1 MHTLKQLEI
10 KKSTTTCDFQFKIRY
25 LFYAQ
30 FEDFPCCIKFKF
42 YSGQSEC
49 DLCASSENEIMI

>member
-1 MHTLKQLEI
+1 MDAYIEAVGD

-30 FEDFPCCIKFKF
+30 FEDFPCCIKFRF
-42 YSGQSEC
+42 YSGQS
-49 DLCASSENEIMI
+49 